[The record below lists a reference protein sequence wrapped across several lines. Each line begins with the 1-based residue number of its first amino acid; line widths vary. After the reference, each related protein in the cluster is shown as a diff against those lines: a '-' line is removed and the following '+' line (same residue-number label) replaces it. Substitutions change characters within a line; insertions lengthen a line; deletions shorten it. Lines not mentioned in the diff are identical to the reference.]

1 MSNNRDAEGATGA
14 LGSVRQLE
22 GALEASSTARAAA
35 EARLEA
41 ARSEASRLL
50 AVARED
56 AVAAAAERRRSVLA
70 AADDDAAAI
79 HRRGRKRSGDYD
91 HGSRLEEVPGLRV
104 VRRPATPL
112 TGEGAKN

>member
-35 EARLEA
+35 EARLQA

-50 AVARED
+50 AAARED

-70 AADDDAAAI
+70 AAENDAAAI
-79 HRRGRKRSGDYD
+79 HREAEARTAQLRADAGA
-91 HGSRLEEVPGLRV
+91 SRDAAVGAALALILPAAVESEV
-104 VRRPATPL
+104 
-112 TGEGAKN
+112 